1 METERTLKSLDP
13 NALDFWTDFRLR
25 EAELI
30 KLYHDAAVDL
40 GR

>member
-1 METERTLKSLDP
+1 VETERTLKSLDP